1 MAMFWASEKA
11 AKDAKAAAALIAPL
25 IITGI
30 EDSMAVVDRD
40 NEENAAWPAPT
51 NIMHVNCPIHQIHAF
66 GNLEQEFDV
75 DGVQDGQSPAWVIIA
90 SPFLNG
96 GQ

>member
-1 MAMFWASEKA
+1 MPSPSTKLTTRASNANKHPGVPNQIKKRQSQAEMAAFQASEKA

-25 IITGI
+25 IIAGI

-51 NIMHVNCPIHQIHAF
+51 NIMCVNHPIH
-66 GNLEQEFDV
+66 
-75 DGVQDGQSPAWVIIA
+75 
-90 SPFLNG
+90 
-96 GQ
+96 